1 MRLMPGAWIAATPI
15 TSTSMPV
22 PAPLISTSRNSSG
35 GKASIT
41 STLRISTGSMRERL
55 NPAISPTDMPIR

>member
-55 NPAISPTDMPIR
+55 